1 MKPQYTTVFV
11 IREVSTGKLIK
22 FGPKAGWATSGAAK
36 NAFNLHMWGYFKL
49 DRLTD
54 RKGLYDKQNEF
65 IIEEIE

>member
-1 MKPQYTTVFV
+1 MKKQYTTVFV

-22 FGPKAGWATSGAAK
+22 FQAKAGWATSGAAK
-36 NAFNLHMWGYFKL
+36 NAFNLHMWAYFKL

-65 IIEEIE
+65 VIEEIK